1 MPNAPEKPKLRKVT
15 RVVRSP
21 DRTIPGLPDDCLTD
35 YSLTPLQ
42 LLGVILKVVLK
53 DRITD
58 EEVDRISAVYYDT
71 ISKWWSLI
79 PTGFWSCP
87 ISRVAGATPSAGSP

>member
-1 MPNAPEKPKLRKVT
+1 MPKTPEKPKLRKVT

-21 DRTIPGLPDDCLTD
+21 QRTIPGLPDDCLNDHTH
-35 YSLTPLQ
+35 TPLQ

-58 EEVDRISAVYYDT
+58 EEVDRISAVYYDANREMVGLR
-71 ISKWWSLI
+71 K
-79 PTGFWSCP
+79 
-87 ISRVAGATPSAGSP
+87 